1 MRLSKVSLR
10 TLLMLVCVTVAVVP
24 LTVLSLVMWRSAEK
38 MADSSAAEY
47 NAAAIS
53 IADRIDRNLF
63 ERYGDV
69 QAFGLNSIVLDK
81 ELWYQA
87 DESNAIVKAMNSYVD
102 TYDIY
107 YLTLLVDMEGKLI
120 AVNSRD
126 DSGNP
131 VSTESLY
138 GKSFASESWYK
149 DAIAGRFYESEDGS
163 FTGTVVEHLHV
174 DPSVS
179 EIYGDEGLSLGF
191 TAPVRDADG
200 NTIAIWKNVAKFGL
214 VEEIILSSY
223 QEIAARGLAS
233 AEITLLDDAGN
244 VIVDCD
250 PTIVGENTIKRDMSV
265 IGKFNLADKGVQAA
279 ENVVRGESGSL
290 TRSYHT
296 RKEIDQCAGY
306 TPLRGALGFP
316 GMKWNVLVR
325 VACNEAFATAN
336 QLKTICIATFS
347 ISLLAVLAGSF
358 LLARSISNVIK
369 KTVDSMQA
377 ASNKDYNVRVESKL
391 CSDLNTMTSSLN
403 EMLDSLNEF
412 THRSADF
419 EGKNTA
425 IDRAMAIIEFNM
437 DGTIIDANEN
447 FLNTV
452 GYKID
457 EIRGQH
463 HRMFVEPDYAAG
475 GEYKLFWERL
485 NRGEFDTA
493 EYRRIGNGGK
503 EIWIQ
508 ASYNPIFGVDGKP
521 VKVVKYATDITSQ
534 VVESRA
540 QEARDKKVSEY
551 QQHEVNRVST
561 LMARVAAGDLTQR
574 YEVSAADEDTK
585 SVHDAF
591 SSIASAVNDMCSN
604 LRQVI
609 GNVANNATGLSS
621 NSVTLSS
628 TASQLTRGA
637 EEMTTQS
644 ATVASAAE
652 EMATNMRNMACSTE
666 QMTSNIGTVAKSVE
680 ELTGSITEI
689 AKTAEQ
695 SSSIAGRAAE
705 LTQAS
710 NTTIGQLGS
719 AAEEI
724 GKVIEVIQDI
734 AEQTNLLA
742 LNATIEA
749 ARAGEAGKGFAVV
762 ATEVKELARQTAG
775 ATEDIRERIQVIQA
789 STTEAVDSIRE
800 VGDVIEQV
808 NQTSG
813 TIASAVEEQSI
824 LTQGIAQSINE
835 TAEQT
840 SAVSSGVTE
849 SATACDEVARSISS
863 VDEASRQTAQGATET
878 ESIGQSLS
886 NLAEELSSQV
896 ANFKIEAAETE
907 TESIGVPN
915 ASIGHM
921 ATELSGTSV

>member
-1 MRLSKVSLR
+1 MRLSKISLR
-10 TLLMLVCVTVAVVP
+10 SLLMLVCATVAVVP
-24 LTVLSLVMWRSAEK
+24 LIVLSIVMWRSAER

-69 QAFGLNSIVLDK
+69 QAFGLNGVVADK

-87 DESNAIVKAMNSYVD
+87 GEDNAIVQAMNSYVD

-107 YLTLLVDMEGKLI
+107 YLTLLVDLNGKLI
-120 AVNSRD
+120 SVNTRD

-131 VSTESLY
+131 VSTQSLY
-138 GKSFASESWYK
+138 EKNFASETWFK
-149 DAIAGRFYESEDGS
+149 DAVAGRFYESEDGS

-174 DPSVS
+174 DPSVE

-191 TAPVRDADG
+191 TAPVKDTDG
-200 NTIAIWKNVAKFGL
+200 NVIAIWKNVAKFGL

-223 QEIAARGLAS
+223 QELADRGLAS
-233 AEITLLDDAGN
+233 AEITLLDDNGN

-250 PTIVGENTIKRDMSV
+250 PTLTGETTIKRDMSV
-265 IGKFNLADKGVQAA
+265 IGKFNLSTKGVQAA

-290 TRSYHT
+290 TRSFHT

-325 VACNEAFATAN
+325 VACSEAFATAN
-336 QLKTICIATFS
+336 QLKTLSVTTFFV
-347 ISLLAVLAGSF
+347 SLIAVLVASF

-369 KTVDSMQA
+369 RTVDSMKA
-377 ASNKDYNVRVESKL
+377 ASNKNYDVRVESNL
-391 CSDLNTMTSSLN
+391 CSDLSTMTQSLN
-403 EMLDSLNEF
+403 EMLDSLEAF
-412 THRSADF
+412 TKQAADS
-419 EGKNTA
+419 EGKGIA
-425 IDRAMAIIEFNM
+425 IDRAMAVIEFDLN
-437 DGTIIDANEN
+437 GTILDANEN

-452 GYKID
+452 GYTIE

-463 HRMFVEPDYAAG
+463 HRMFVEPDYAVG
-475 GEYKLFWERL
+475 SEYKLFWEKL

-493 EYRRIGNGGK
+493 EYRRIGKGGK
-503 EIWIQ
+503 EVWIQ
-508 ASYNPIFGVDGKP
+508 ASYNPIFDVDGKP
-521 VKVVKYATDITSQ
+521 CKVVKYATDITQQ
-534 VVESRA
+534 VAEKQQR
-540 QEARDKKVSEY
+540 EALNQKVAEY
-551 QQHEVNRVST
+551 QQNEVGKVSS

-574 YEVSAADEDTK
+574 YEVADGDHDTQA
-585 SVHDAF
+585 VHQAF
-591 SSIASAVNDMCSN
+591 SNIATAVNDMCGN
-604 LRQVI
+604 LRRVI
-609 GNVANNATGLSS
+609 GNVANNANGLNASS
-621 NSVTLSS
+621 ASLLT
-628 TASQLTRGA
+628 TASELTQGA
-637 EEMTTQS
+637 ENTTTQS

-666 QMTSNIGTVAKSVE
+666 QMTSNVNAVATSVE
-680 ELTGSITEI
+680 ELTSSISEI

-695 SSSIAGRAAE
+695 SSTIAGRAAE

-775 ATEDIRERIQVIQA
+775 ATEDIRNRIQVIQA
-789 STTEAVDSIRE
+789 STTEAVESIRE

-824 LTQGIAQSINE
+824 LTQGIAQNINE

-840 SAVSSGVTE
+840 SAVSVGVTE
-849 SATACDEVARSISS
+849 SATACDEVARNISG
-863 VDEASRQTAQGATET
+863 VDEASRQTARGASET
-878 ESIGQSLS
+878 QSIGQSLS
-886 NLAEELSSQV
+886 DLAEELASQV
-896 ANFKIEAAETE
+896 ASFKIETSESNGTPVAAPAGTN
-907 TESIGVPN
+907 VPVT
-915 ASIGHM
+915 ASLAGS
-921 ATELSGTSV
+921 AV